1 MFFSFTGKTGLASK
15 RNYCR
20 HNPPGQFV
28 SVPFVVLVSVV
39 LVGFMHGWFALLS
52 PKTRTVMMRPRR
64 RCLSPLLVNDRNRFD
79 LSNDPG
85 TCCKVQVIN
94 RS

>member
-1 MFFSFTGKTGLASK
+1 MFFSFTGKTGLASE

-28 SVPFVVLVSVV
+28 SVPFVVLVAVV

-52 PKTRTVMMRPRR
+52 PKNAYSDDASSASLFKPFA
-64 RCLSPLLVNDRNRFD
+64 S
-79 LSNDPG
+79 
-85 TCCKVQVIN
+85 
-94 RS
+94 